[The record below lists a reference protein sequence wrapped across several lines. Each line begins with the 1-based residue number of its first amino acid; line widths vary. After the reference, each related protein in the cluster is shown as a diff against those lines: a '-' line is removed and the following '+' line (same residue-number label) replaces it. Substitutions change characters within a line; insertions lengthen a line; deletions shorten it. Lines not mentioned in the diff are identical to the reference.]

1 MEEETREFFR
11 TETLYFMEKF
21 IADRLVYY
29 NQNFDGSVQS
39 YLWITV
45 KKTSKF
51 ISNHPKKKFSA
62 FSSDTANLLMHL

>member
-45 KKTSKF
+45 
-51 ISNHPKKKFSA
+51 
-62 FSSDTANLLMHL
+62 